1 MPNLYDYTVTN
12 ITGETLSLSSYQ
24 GKTLLIVN
32 VASQCGFT
40 QQYAELEQLYQDFK
54 TKGLVVLAFP
64 CNQFGG
70 QEPGSNAEIQQFCNT
85 KFQLSFPLL
94 AKIEVNGEH
103 AHPLF
108 KFLTAQA
115 PGFLGSRKIKW
126 NFTKFLVD
134 SQGKVIRRY
143 APSTKPSKISKDLLK
158 LL

>member
-12 ITGETLSLSSYQ
+12 ITGETISLSSYQ

-54 TKGLVVLAFP
+54 TRGLVVLAFP

-70 QEPGSNAEIQQFCNT
+70 QEPGSNAEIQQFCTT
-85 KFQLSFPLL
+85 KYQLSFPLL

-134 SQGKVIRRY
+134 SKGKVVRRY